1 MNDVSFFLSY
11 NEIMQEDNY
20 IEKDFTDYLRG
31 VIDYFRVN
39 FVPIFSI
46 TLISALFSIWFALSI
61 VNEYRSTATLIP
73 ASMGEQSNQGTLS
86 ALGEMAG
93 LNTSGDGLANN
104 LIGKELFKSQSFIN
118 KFFTENNLVVDLM
131 AAKGWN
137 QETDK
142 LIIDEKIFSDGK
154 WLRPSKGLIK
164 PEPSAEEI
172 QMKFSS
178 KFSYAQER
186 DKVILVTYVS
196 YSPTNAQ
203 KVLSQIIQAVNNEVR
218 QRDIAEAISSRDYL
232 IQEFNETK
240 QINVQTLIANLIE
253 DEIKD
258 IKLAEVK
265 EDYVF
270 TVVDTPSIPI
280 SRYGVPRSL
289 ICFLITLSGFFL
301 SLVFV
306 IIKNLYK
313 R

>member
-1 MNDVSFFLSY
+1 MRILVTGGLGYVGSHTTLSLIEQGYTPVIVDDLSNSNYEVLELLNKISGKDLYFQLTNGNWNYLPSEALNDVSFFLSY

-203 KVLSQIIQAVNNEVR
+203 KVLSQIIQAVNNEVLPF
-218 QRDIAEAISSRDYL
+218 Y
-232 IQEFNETK
+232 FK
-240 QINVQTLIANLIE
+240 M
-253 DEIKD
+253 
-258 IKLAEVK
+258 
-265 EDYVF
+265 
-270 TVVDTPSIPI
+270 
-280 SRYGVPRSL
+280 
-289 ICFLITLSGFFL
+289 FFL
-301 SLVFV
+301 WVSF
-306 IIKNLYK
+306 Y
-313 R
+313 